1 MWLFLLSITVCI
13 LCVIY
18 LVILIRPR
26 PVHGIPLA
34 QQYNPIFG
42 HLFVFLQHFDY
53 LHDARLQEALRH
65 ESLGHSCFQELLP
78 LVPPRVDLL
87 TPELVEFVLR
97 SEFNSF
103 EKGSLFTEPF
113 RDVFGMGILN
123 ADGAQWKLHRRMAQ
137 HLVTRNGMNIAQQVF
152 IEHAHR
158 FLKLLRDVKTVDMQ
172 VLFHRYTMDC
182 TCELVCGFDL
192 NSLLSQSVVPFVNS
206 FDNAVAICVRRF
218 LVPEFL
224 WKLKRW
230 LNLGNEKLLK
240 QHCQVINQ
248 FVADVVEQHKTSG
261 DDLLSRLLE
270 EEQMTKEILR
280 DTLVNM
286 IAAGRDTVAVALT
299 HLFHVLH
306 DHPDVERKLID
317 ELHQKVDNGINE
329 ETLSNLI
336 YMDCVILEVC
346 RLHPPLPLDFKVCAK
361 DIRLPGTTNITLPKS
376 TIVSY
381 TPYHFHR
388 LSSVWG
394 MDAMDFKPE
403 RWLDLDG
410 KVKMESQFK
419 FLSFN
424 AGPRLC
430 LGRAMALLEVK
441 TLAAILLSEFHF
453 KLDDEEN
460 FNANI
465 RFTTTCPFLNGLKM
479 TVMRR
484 QHLTVH

>member
-1 MWLFLLSITVCI
+1 MWLLFLSIVVCI
-13 LCVIY
+13 VCLIH
-18 LVILIRPR
+18 LVNLIRPR

-34 QQYNPIFG
+34 QQYSSIFG
-42 HLFVFLQHFDY
+42 HLFYLLQNFDR
-53 LHDARLQEALRH
+53 LHDARLHEALRH

-78 LVPPRVDLL
+78 LMPSRVDLL

-97 SEFNSF
+97 TQFNSF

-113 RDVFGMGILN
+113 RDVFGRGILN
-123 ADGAQWKLHRRMAQ
+123 ADGMQWKLHRRLAQ
-137 HLVTRNGMNIAQQVF
+137 HLVTRSGMNTAQQVF
-152 IEHAHR
+152 IEHADR
-158 FLKLLRDVKTVDMQ
+158 CLKLLRDLKTTDMQ

-192 NSLLSQSVVPFVNS
+192 NSMSSQTAVPFVNS
-206 FDNAVAICVRRF
+206 FDSAVAICIRRF
-218 LVPEFL
+218 LVPKFL

-248 FVADVVEQHKTSG
+248 FVANIVDQHKTPG

-270 EEQMTKEILR
+270 EEHMTKELLR

-299 HLFHVLH
+299 HLFHVLYK
-306 DHPDVERKLID
+306 HPEVERKLID
-317 ELHQKVDNGINE
+317 ELNQKVNNVINE
-329 ETLSNLI
+329 DTLSNLV
-336 YMDCVILEVC
+336 YMDCVILELC
-346 RLHPPLPLDFKVCAK
+346 RLHPPLPLDFKVCTK

-388 LSSVWG
+388 LVSVWG
-394 MDAMDFKPE
+394 LDAMDFKPE

-441 TLAAILLSEFHF
+441 TLAATLLNEFHF

-465 RFTTTCPFLNGLKM
+465 RFTTTCPFVNGLKM
-479 TVMRR
+479 TVTRR
-484 QHLTVH
+484 EKV